1 MPLLPMNDYSN
12 FEYCLTPD
20 NPAIRQARKSMN
32 KICIPRAEKDDR
44 EQEQEDKLHGNIP
57 IKFYKKGKKYIC
69 CQKCFSHGIKTKYLK
84 SSMMIIERHA
94 HRIKKTKTKHI
105 IFKQYL
111 CAECAKTYTP
121 HSMRVGGKTY

>member
-32 KICIPRAEKDDR
+32 KICIPRAEHDD
-44 EQEQEDKLHGNIP
+44 QELEGKELYNNLP
-57 IKFYKKGKKYIC
+57 TKYYKGKKYIC

-84 SSMMIIERHA
+84 SSMIPIERHA
-94 HRIKKTKTKHI
+94 HRIKKTKLKHI
-105 IFKQYL
+105 TFKQYL
-111 CAECAKTYTP
+111 CAECAETYTP
-121 HSMRVGGKTY
+121 HSERVGGKTY